1 MKTRKNIIPIEII
14 EEEITFINIIKDIES
29 WLDLFKIRSTI
40 WLDENFFISRKD
52 LDKKFSYILK
62 DKSEAVLKENCV
74 VKYKLKTLNNDD
86 NRIEVINKKE
96 IDNISNEK
104 LKGKKVKLL
113 MLSGST
119 NKPKKGITAPILI
132 ISAREAKILRKII
145 PKKTNL
151 VFLLK
156 FNMKDNNFFKLF
168 RY

>member
-1 MKTRKNIIPIEII
+1 M
-14 EEEITFINIIKDIES
+14 
-29 WLDLFKIRSTI
+29 
-40 WLDENFFISRKD
+40 
-52 LDKKFSYILK
+52 
-62 DKSEAVLKENCV
+62 
-74 VKYKLKTLNNDD
+74 
-86 NRIEVINKKE
+86 EVINKKE

-156 FNMKDNNFFKLF
+156 FNMKDNNFFKLC